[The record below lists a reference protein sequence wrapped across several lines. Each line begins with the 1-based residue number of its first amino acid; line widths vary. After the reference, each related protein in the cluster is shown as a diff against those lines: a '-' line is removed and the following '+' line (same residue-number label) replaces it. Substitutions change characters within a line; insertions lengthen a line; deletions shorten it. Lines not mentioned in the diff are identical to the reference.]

1 MECAGILGNFINGVF
16 KKVKTITFRLN
27 LLTCSN
33 IYIF

>member
-1 MECAGILGNFINGVF
+1 MERAGILGNFINGVF
-16 KKVKTITFRLN
+16 KKVKTIAFRLD